1 MENKRLVALDV
12 FRGMTLALMLIVN
25 NPGDWGQV
33 FDPFLHADWHGCTLT
48 DLVFPFFLFIVGV
61 AIPLAFSSRQIEG
74 FKKGPLSQN
83 PEADSLDFFDWARFK
98 RVSLLQIRFYSYSG
112 SASAN
117 CPGVWL
123 CGYFVSAI

>member
-48 DLVFPFFLFIVGV
+48 DLVFPFF
-61 AIPLAFSSRQIEG
+61 
-74 FKKGPLSQN
+74 
-83 PEADSLDFFDWARFK
+83 
-98 RVSLLQIRFYSYSG
+98 YS
-112 SASAN
+112 
-117 CPGVWL
+117 
-123 CGYFVSAI
+123 